1 MTERQF
7 CIHCARVYLAPS
19 RHFTGRH
26 RGWSF
31 RLLDWAGQMR
41 RRAMTRDLPAQG
53 DLFGGHKA

>member
-1 MTERQF
+1 MNERTA
-7 CIHCARVYLAPS
+7 CIHCARVYLAQS

-26 RGWSF
+26 RGFSF